1 MRIFFHPD
9 YTVGPGVAP
18 GQPQKVGR
26 GLYRQWGI
34 APRPETNFLTKS
46 IARYC
51 GAVKPPFQK
60 VCTFFVKVRFHLSF
74 LAPGGRV
81 CYHNMRCEK
90 TQEVFHDF
98 LDP

>member
-34 APRPETNFLTKS
+34 TPRPEDFRYFFYKLILADQTS
-46 IARYC
+46 IC
-51 GAVKPPFQK
+51 KQKLHKTTSQGNTVKK
-60 VCTFFVKVRFHLSF
+60 
-74 LAPGGRV
+74 
-81 CYHNMRCEK
+81 EK
-90 TQEVFHDF
+90 R
-98 LDP
+98 